1 MAAPAGKIH
10 SRRLN
15 KWLRTVRL
23 FSLNLDNHVNMFKR
37 RLEGG
42 EQGSIGAKV
51 RLRRRGFSLEQ
62 QSSRS
67 FLPVVFMEHCSQF
80 IEVRSASRYHHLAL
94 VEMNVLLGAEV
105 ARDGDAVEIAQR
117 LDDGRILNWPHVEQ
131 QHQGCQ

>member
-10 SRRLN
+10 SRRVN

-62 QSSRS
+62 QSSQ
-67 FLPVVFMEHCSQF
+67 VFFPLFSW
-80 IEVRSASRYHHLAL
+80 
-94 VEMNVLLGAEV
+94 NT
-105 ARDGDAVEIAQR
+105 AVS
-117 LDDGRILNWPHVEQ
+117 L
-131 QHQGCQ
+131 